1 MTDDKVQVLASAP
14 GKVVLSGEYAVLDGA
29 PAVCM
34 ALDRRARVTIA
45 TSGDDHHR
53 VSAPGLCD
61 QERRFRCQDGVFE
74 WLDAGFDF
82 GLLEAA
88 WLATNMRSD
97 AGLSL
102 ILDTRDFV
110 DPDSGQKS
118 GIGSSAALTVALT
131 AALNE
136 LSHSTID
143 AVDAAFAAHQ
153 ELQQGHGSGVDI
165 ACSLAGGLI
174 EYRASAKQSQSLA
187 WPDGLAYALVWSG
200 AAASTTQKLEQLAR
214 SEARPSRMALVCAA
228 KRLANAWRQQAAA
241 EILEEY
247 RDYTTVLREFSL
259 DHELGIFD
267 AGHAELV
274 EAAQAAGINY
284 KPCGAGGGDI
294 GIVLAQDAAA
304 IQAFVDNALTA
315 EYRVLDVSIDL
326 QGVTT
331 ERTQH

>member
-1 MTDDKVQVLASAP
+1 MTDAKVQVLASAP

-61 QERRFRCQDGVFE
+61 QGRRFHCKDGVFE

-88 WLATNMRSD
+88 WLATNMGCD

-110 DPDSGQKS
+110 DPESGQKT
-118 GIGSSAALTVALT
+118 GIGSSAALIVALT

-136 LSHSTID
+136 LSQPTIN

-153 ELQQGHGSGVDI
+153 ELQEGHGSGVDI

-174 EYRASAKQSQSLA
+174 EYRASAKKSHS
-187 WPDGLAYALVWSG
+187 
-200 AAASTTQKLEQLAR
+200 LAR
-214 SEARPSRMALVCAA
+214 SEARPSRLALVCAA
-228 KRLANAWRQQAAA
+228 KRLANAWRQQAADV
-241 EILEEY
+241 ILEEY

-259 DHELGIFD
+259 DHDLGIFD

-274 EAAQAAGINY
+274 EAAQSAGINY

-294 GIVLAQDAAA
+294 GIVLAKDAVA

-315 EYRVLDVSIDL
+315 EHRVLDASIDL
-326 QGVTT
+326 QGVRT